1 MVHLKI
7 IIGILL
13 GTLIGLYLPQF
24 IPSPQNTGVE
34 ITHPATVMIFMLI
47 GFGLGMAA
55 GYATCYINKSNEDL
69 MRFLDKYANLWVLTV
84 VAVITAFIKVNME
97 YEGFIPVSGP
107 VIQKYQL
114 LLALGAIG
122 LSVIIC
128 FIQKRGVSKQ

>member
-1 MVHLKI
+1 MAHLKI

-24 IPSPQNTGVE
+24 IPSPQNMGVE

-55 GYATCYINKSNEDL
+55 GYATCYINKSDKDL
-69 MRFLDKYANLWVLTV
+69 MRFLDKYANLWVLAV
-84 VAVITAFIKVNME
+84 AAVITAFIKVHME
-97 YEGFIPVSGP
+97 YEGFTPVSGP

-128 FIQKRGVSKQ
+128 FIQTRGVSKQ